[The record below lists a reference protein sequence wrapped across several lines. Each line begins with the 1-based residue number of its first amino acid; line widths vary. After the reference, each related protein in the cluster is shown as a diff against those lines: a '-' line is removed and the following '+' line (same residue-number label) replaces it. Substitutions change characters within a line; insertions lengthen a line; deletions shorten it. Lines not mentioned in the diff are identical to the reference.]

1 MGQEIT
7 GVHFS
12 KEDFAQFKRRLGD
25 ETELLK
31 QFFHDNRFTDTQS
44 VSGFELEAWL
54 IDQQF
59 NPSPQNAAF
68 IQQFASPLVT
78 PELASFNVEFNYTPQ
93 ALTGHALRTLHNEMQ
108 QLWDTGNQTAE
119 AMDCHLAMIGILPTV
134 RQSNLSMANISA
146 MKRYAALNDQVL
158 RLRDGKPLQLNIHG
172 VDVLHAEHNDVMLES
187 ATTSF
192 QIHLQ
197 VPLEIAMRAYNA
209 SIIVSAPMVAVSA
222 NSPFLFGKD
231 LWAETRIPL
240 FEQSVEVGGYGGVAH
255 GPLRRVTF
263 GSGYARKTMLE
274 VFEENLDHYPVL
286 LPTVIDEAA
295 EKFAN
300 LRLHNGTLWRWNRPL
315 IGIDSNNDTDH
326 HHLRIEHRVVPA
338 GPSIVDSIANAAFYY
353 GLVSFYSHCEIA
365 PEVQLPFEKARDNFY
380 HAAQYGLDASLIWT
394 DGKKYSIRHVL
405 LDRLLPLA
413 YQGLSRL
420 TIDDTD
426 AKKYLGIIE
435 SRVKN
440 HCNGAAW
447 QRAFVAKHGADMHA
461 LIEAYVERQ
470 NSGEPVHEWGL

>member
-158 RLRDGKPLQLNIHG
+158 RLRDGNPLQLTLPISTN
-172 VDVLHAEHNDVMLES
+172 
-187 ATTSF
+187 
-192 QIHLQ
+192 
-197 VPLEIAMRAYNA
+197 
-209 SIIVSAPMVAVSA
+209 
-222 NSPFLFGKD
+222 
-231 LWAETRIPL
+231 AETYYR
-240 FEQSVEVGGYGGVAH
+240 VG
-255 GPLRRVTF
+255 T
-263 GSGYARKTMLE
+263 
-274 VFEENLDHYPVL
+274 
-286 LPTVIDEAA
+286 
-295 EKFAN
+295 
-300 LRLHNGTLWRWNRPL
+300 
-315 IGIDSNNDTDH
+315 
-326 HHLRIEHRVVPA
+326 
-338 GPSIVDSIANAAFYY
+338 
-353 GLVSFYSHCEIA
+353 
-365 PEVQLPFEKARDNFY
+365 Q
-380 HAAQYGLDASLIWT
+380 
-394 DGKKYSIRHVL
+394 
-405 LDRLLPLA
+405 
-413 YQGLSRL
+413 
-420 TIDDTD
+420 
-426 AKKYLGIIE
+426 
-435 SRVKN
+435 
-440 HCNGAAW
+440 
-447 QRAFVAKHGADMHA
+447 
-461 LIEAYVERQ
+461 
-470 NSGEPVHEWGL
+470 

>member
-12 KEDFAQFKRRLGD
+12 EDDFSLFHQRLCE

-31 QFFHDNRFTDTQS
+31 RFFLDNRFADTQT

-59 NPSPQNAAF
+59 IPSPQNAAF
-68 IQQFASPLVT
+68 IQQFASPMVT

-93 ALTGHALRTLHNEMQ
+93 VLTGHALSTLHSEMQ
-108 QLWDTGNQTAE
+108 QLWDKGNQTAHN
-119 AMDCHLAMIGILPTV
+119 MDCHLAMIGILPTV
-134 RQSNLSMANISA
+134 RQADLSMANISA
-146 MKRYAALNDQVL
+146 MKRYAALNEQVL
-158 RLRDGKPLQLNIHG
+158 RLRGGKPLQLNIHG
-172 VDVLHAEHNDVMLES
+172 EELLRTEHKDVMLES

-197 VPLEIAMRAYNA
+197 VPLDIAMRAYNA
-209 SIIVSAPMVAVSA
+209 SIILSAPMVAVSA
-222 NSPFLFGKD
+222 NSPFLFGKN

-263 GSGYARKTMLE
+263 GSGYARKSIVE
-274 VFEENLDHYPVL
+274 VFVENLAHYPVL
-286 LPTVIDEAA
+286 LPTLIDEPL
-295 EKFAN
+295 EQFSN

-315 IGIDSNNDTDH
+315 IGIDTDNGK

-338 GPSIVDSIANAAFYY
+338 GPSILDSIANAALYY
-353 GLVSFYSHCEIA
+353 GLAYHYSHCEIA
-365 PEVQLPFEKARDNFY
+365 PENQLPFEIARDNFY

-394 DGKKYSIRHVL
+394 DGKKYSMQQIML
-405 LDRLLPLA
+405 NTLLPLA
-413 YQGLSRL
+413 YRGLNSL
-420 TIDDTD
+420 GINESD
-426 AKKYLGIIE
+426 ANRYLGIIE

-440 HCNGAAW
+440 NCNGAAW
-447 QRAFVAKHGADMHA
+447 QRAFVAKYGLDMQA
-461 LIEAYVERQ
+461 LIKAYVERQ
-470 NSGEPVHEWGL
+470 NSGEPVHDWSL